1 MLHHIFKRKS
11 QDTPPEEMLFYP
23 NYVWCFITFSFL
35 KLRKYSIINGKWY
48 YIFESILFSRQRIWK
63 CLILQSQKIK
73 LYDLLCIFLRGW
85 VREFS
90 ARAHRKSTGEYYPSQ
105 ARSFSARSFSSML
118 NKWLIQNL
126 SYVQTWRRNDWYK
139 TFPLTWSPSGR
150 TSSFAM
156 AICHHVIKKSNEKR
170 ILLKGKQL
178 FSSRSHPKRSPTQ
191 NHFHQDRPH
200 RKMID
205 KSNAKRIFLNEN
217 SHFHQDRPH
226 RKVSKKVQRKTRFT

>member
-1 MLHHIFKRKS
+1 MRVGGIHYHMRRS
-11 QDTPPEEMLFYP
+11 PRWG
-23 NYVWCFITFSFL
+23 V
-35 KLRKYSIINGKWY
+35 
-48 YIFESILFSRQRIWK
+48 
-63 CLILQSQKIK
+63 CL
-73 LYDLLCIFLRGW
+73 
-85 VREFS
+85 
-90 ARAHRKSTGEYYPSQ
+90 AMHRKSCLKPLQWHSNHVL
-105 ARSFSARSFSSML
+105 L
-118 NKWLIQNL
+118 NHVLLNL
-126 SYVQTWRRNDWYK
+126 LWRRNDWYK

-205 KSNAKRIFLNEN
+205 KSNAKRILLKEN

>member
-1 MLHHIFKRKS
+1 MSL
-11 QDTPPEEMLFYP
+11 
-23 NYVWCFITFSFL
+23 VA
-35 KLRKYSIINGKWY
+35 KLWKKY
-48 YIFESILFSRQRIWK
+48 
-63 CLILQSQKIK
+63 LILQSQKIK

-85 VREFS
+85 VREFNYAKS
-90 ARAHRKSTGEYYPSQ
+90 TVLIDRVIFASWHFEIMLWTCCYTRKGCWLARLGRVSVAVVHGWTDETAHLEYAKRKSNPREE
-105 ARSFSARSFSSML
+105 
-118 NKWLIQNL
+118 K
-126 SYVQTWRRNDWYK
+126 K

-170 ILLKGKQL
+170 NLLKGKQL

-205 KSNAKRIFLNEN
+205 KSNAKRILRKEN